1 MRPRQWKAKHDKQL
15 SFGRRFLKAINALA
29 RINLTEEQENADL
42 VSLYLL
48 QDLQTARTI
57 FGRLNQRLQV
67 GLSPS
72 PKLNVDLGRTTNR
85 TLNKRINNRERKR
98 SSSDWDLRCT
108 LNPTLRLSVSTRL
121 ELRKE
126 QEKFAEIGGRGDI
139 SNLDQ
144 AERNSEIN
152 LRYEINRSI
161 RVGITGIYQNTIDF
175 EEFDDQPKTRTRTV
189 SMENHLSY
197 SIINR

>member
-1 MRPRQWKAKHDKQL
+1 M
-15 SFGRRFLKAINALA
+15 
-29 RINLTEEQENADL
+29 
-42 VSLYLL
+42 
-48 QDLQTARTI
+48 
-57 FGRLNQRLQV
+57 
-67 GLSPS
+67 
-72 PKLNVDLGRTTNR
+72 
-85 TLNKRINNRERKR
+85 
-98 SSSDWDLRCT
+98 DLRCT

-161 RVGITGIYQNTIDF
+161 RVGITGIYQKTID
-175 EEFDDQPKTRTRTV
+175 K
-189 SMENHLSY
+189 
-197 SIINR
+197 